1 MQQTPHDVYANSA
14 IIDLL
19 EILYWRVFGMGED
32 CIADSHVNKYE
43 VMSLLEDAQEALKG
57 N

>member
-32 CIADSHVNKYE
+32 CTADSHVNKYE